1 MSTFSFLESWSSIG
15 GGNKYF
21 VEVLSLIKK
30 NSIICYN
37 LNAFQNSYIKNKFPK
52 NKFIIFNPYN
62 LEKQFS
68 VPTLYIN
75 YFFKKI
81 LIFFVPLIFFI
92 NIIRFLVLL
101 KSNNV
106 KLVLSFNGGYPG
118 SYSSLSLSVA
128 AYLLNIKNLLIILST
143 PRARNNYY
151 FIIQFFIDILIN
163 KVVTKIIVNSKFQKK
178 ELIFRRDFDK
188 KKITVVYNGTKI
200 INNNNISSIRK
211 KNYFIGI
218 VSRLEKNKG
227 IDMLIK
233 AVGLLN
239 INLKINFFLFIAG
252 VGDDRDRL
260 NKIVSKLKLKKYV
273 KFYNYVNES
282 KLYLFYKKFQFFVFP
297 SVWEGF
303 PYSIL
308 EAMSYGKVIISSN
321 VGGIPEAIRHNK
333 DGILINNIN
342 ENKIFNVIRKIYS
355 KPDYLK
361 KLSNSA
367 KSRCSSLFNKQLSR
381 SNFKKEIR

>member
-1 MSTFSFLESWSSIG
+1 MSTFSFLESWSGIG
-15 GGNKYF
+15 GGHKYF
-21 VEVLSLIKK
+21 VEVISLFKK

-37 LNAFQNSYIKNKFPK
+37 TNAFQDSYIKNKFPK

-62 LEKQFS
+62 LGKQFN
-68 VPTLYIN
+68 VPILYIN
-75 YFFKKI
+75 YFIKKI
-81 LIFFVPLIFFI
+81 LLFFIPFIFFI
-92 NIIRFLVLL
+92 NTMRFLVLL

-128 AYLLNIKNLLIILST
+128 AYLLNIKNLLIILSA
-143 PRARNNYY
+143 PQERNKYY
-151 FIIQFFIDILIN
+151 FIIQFFIDVLIN
-163 KVVTKIIVNSKFQKK
+163 KAVTKIIVNSKFQKK
-178 ELIFRRDFDK
+178 ELISRRDFDK

-200 INNNNISSIRK
+200 INNNISSIRK

-227 IDMLIK
+227 IDKLIH
-233 AVGLLN
+233 AVSLLH

-252 VGDDRDRL
+252 VGDDRGRL
-260 NKIVSKLKLKKYV
+260 SEIVNKLKLKKYV

-282 KLYLFYKKFQFFVFP
+282 KLNLFYKKFQFFVFP
-297 SVWEGF
+297 SIWEGF

-367 KSRCSSLFNKQLSR
+367 KSRCRSLFSKQLSR
-381 SNFKKEIR
+381 SNLKKEIR